1 MNKTNFG
8 DYLNKSKSR
17 KIYKIFDQNLKREF
31 SYWQFRKLFKSYT
44 RQSDIHEL
52 KVYTQNDGTMEQ
64 IWIDKANQFGVA
76 VTWKDN
82 SIIGFVMRPLINY
95 DAIKNET
102 TLKYAVPT
110 TDCYEV
116 FWGGDNELYNYHYLY
131 PHQRYAIDLVI
142 KENHKTYKNQGKV
155 NTDYFCFGKD
165 IIAPAN
171 GTVEKVVNGVQDNSI
186 GSMNES
192 QFLGN
197 YIVIKHAENEYSLIA
212 HLQQYSI
219 IVNEGQNVKYGDII
233 GKVGNSGNSTEP
245 HIHFQVMN
253 DKNIEACRSLK
264 IRFINNRELIK
275 GDVVCGLQG
284 E

>member
-44 RQSDIHEL
+44 RQSDVHEL
-52 KVYTQNDGTMEQ
+52 KVCTQNDDTMEQ

-171 GTVEKVVNGVQDNSI
+171 GTVEKVVN
-186 GSMNES
+186 
-192 QFLGN
+192 
-197 YIVIKHAENEYSLIA
+197 
-212 HLQQYSI
+212 
-219 IVNEGQNVKYGDII
+219 EGQNVKYGDFL

-253 DKNIEACRSLK
+253 DKNIEACTSLK
-264 IRFINNRELIK
+264 IRFLNNLELIK
-275 GDVVCGLQG
+275 GDVVCGLQD

>member
-44 RQSDIHEL
+44 RQSDVHEL
-52 KVYTQNDGTMEQ
+52 KVCTQNDDTMEQ

-131 PHQRYAIDLVI
+131 LHQRYAIDLVI
-142 KENHKTYKNQGKV
+142 KENHKTYKNQGK
-155 NTDYFCFGKD
+155 
-165 IIAPAN
+165 
-171 GTVEKVVNGVQDNSI
+171 
-186 GSMNES
+186 
-192 QFLGN
+192 
-197 YIVIKHAENEYSLIA
+197 
-212 HLQQYSI
+212 
-219 IVNEGQNVKYGDII
+219 
-233 GKVGNSGNSTEP
+233 
-245 HIHFQVMN
+245 
-253 DKNIEACRSLK
+253 
-264 IRFINNRELIK
+264 
-275 GDVVCGLQG
+275 
-284 E
+284 

>member
-1 MNKTNFG
+1 
-8 DYLNKSKSR
+8 
-17 KIYKIFDQNLKREF
+17 
-31 SYWQFRKLFKSYT
+31 
-44 RQSDIHEL
+44 
-52 KVYTQNDGTMEQ
+52 
-64 IWIDKANQFGVA
+64 
-76 VTWKDN
+76 
-82 SIIGFVMRPLINY
+82 
-95 DAIKNET
+95 
-102 TLKYAVPT
+102 
-110 TDCYEV
+110 
-116 FWGGDNELYNYHYLY
+116 
-131 PHQRYAIDLVI
+131 QRYAIDLVI

-186 GSMNES
+186 GSTNES

-212 HLQQYSI
+212 HLHQYSI

-253 DKNIEACRSLK
+253 DKNIEACTSLK

-275 GDVVCGLQG
+275 GDVVCGLQA